1 MKKNLFATLGIL
13 LISCLLLFQGIAMAE
28 DAAAADTQADIL
40 QEAQSAY
47 RSARRA
53 NSLNDYEQELKDM
66 VAAGQLTQEQ
76 ADALL
81 KSAQDCAALQQGV
94 CPSCGYEFSSGRGSA
109 GVAGGSKGQMR
120 GMGQSGRG
128 KR

>member
-1 MKKNLFATLGIL
+1 MKKNLFAMLGIL
-13 LISCLLLFQGIAMAE
+13 LISCSLLFAGVAMAE
-28 DAAAADTQADIL
+28 DAAAADTQTDIL
-40 QEAQSAY
+40 QQAQSAY
-47 RSARRA
+47 RSAKRA
-53 NSLNDYEQELKDM
+53 NSLSDYEQELKDM

-109 GVAGGSKGQMR
+109 GVAGGGKGQLR
-120 GMGQSGRG
+120 GVNQGGRG